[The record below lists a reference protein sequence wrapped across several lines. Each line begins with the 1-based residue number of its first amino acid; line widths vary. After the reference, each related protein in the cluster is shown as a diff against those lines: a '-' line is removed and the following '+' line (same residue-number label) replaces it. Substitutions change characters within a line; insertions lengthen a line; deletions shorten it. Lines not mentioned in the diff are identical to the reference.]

1 MMLALFPFIT
11 WAQNAVNVSVGNG
24 TIEENYLPFNTC
36 YKYSYSQS
44 VYPVD
49 SFGTTGFINSIS
61 WNCATPGTTVLDYV
75 KIYMGTTQSVDSQ
88 QEGFLP
94 MNRLTLVYE
103 GTTVTIGASAGW
115 QTFDLTTPF
124 LYDGL
129 ENLVVVV
136 AKQLSN
142 SQMNCTMQYYVTEQ
156 PSSYASIINYCD
168 QFPSCMENPGSHVYL
183 NHLNYIP
190 NIQLEMVPVVTTC
203 PYPTHLS
210 IADVTESSAEFSWNP
225 GAYESSWDIF
235 VTTQPNLIPD
245 SSTTPTYTTN
255 IPQFSF
261 ANLEP
266 STSYY
271 VFVRANCGN
280 GDYSIWRS
288 ANFSTTQMLAMVP
301 YIYDFEDDTEND
313 YWNFVG
319 TDANQWFIGSA
330 TNVTDEGA
338 KSLYVSND
346 SGVSNGYNSNVSSVA
361 WAYRDIYFDESYAE
375 FNISFKYKGVGEQG
389 YDELRVYLGEPANVP
404 EMGTQ
409 PDGATLL
416 GTYSQSS
423 NWREISEVVDASFGG
438 IQRIYFLWVND
449 QYTGFQP
456 AAAVDDI
463 SITGTTCGTPRNL
476 HVTENGLTSSSVEIA
491 FSPAHPND
499 NAWEVVIVELG
510 DTIDESQVITLFDT
524 TYLFEGLTQ
533 NRTYQIYARTQ
544 CGMFNSFWSEM
555 LEVHVPC
562 NPYMELP
569 LTESFDIYT
578 EEFPP
583 CWNRNYNCAETFRPV
598 IVTEQSSSAPSSLR
612 LYSYSNPSFPTISKY
627 SCVVV
632 PAVDTS
638 VTAMSQMTVNFK
650 ILKNSTNAGSGALQV
665 GVMTDPTDISTFVPV
680 QSFNGFEWAA
690 TNTWYNVEVLLNSYS
705 GNGVYIAFLKPSTS
719 SEYTFID
726 DINIFATSNCLT
738 PTDIAVSEITDNTVT
753 VRWTP
758 RNEEDT
764 WQVAVAPAG
773 YDVNSVGFET
783 VYTNPCTIAGLT
795 ENTLY
800 DVYVKALCSNS
811 EESAW
816 TYPVTFKTYCSPI
829 GEIPY
834 NQSFDS
840 YSNQN
845 IQIPSC
851 WTTLTNNLAQ
861 QTVFMTTDQAASGTT
876 ALRLNSSS
884 EYYACA
890 ILPEFTA
897 SYNINTLQVSFKALK
912 TSMSDGLIEVGV
924 ITNASDISTFVPIRT
939 IDASVYSAP
948 NVWQDFVVA
957 LNGYAGG
964 HGRIA
969 FRSPSIFNSSVFIDD
984 VQVSIFSGCVAPS
997 NLNVQA
1003 ISGSS
1008 AYFTW
1013 TDDSS
1018 SDASQGYFLEYSE
1031 HGSDLWQGGVP
1042 DGTSCLLTGL
1052 TPNTSYDVILYASC
1066 GSGYSDTLSL
1076 TFSTVCFAGGEVAI
1090 GNGTEATNFLP
1101 ARGNY
1106 NFSLTQ
1112 QLFTAEEMGGSN
1124 TLRGVKFY
1132 IENSSNQTRNWT
1144 IYLGTTPQTA
1154 LMPISYVSTIGH
1166 TQVYSG
1172 SVPVSES
1179 GWLEISFDTP
1189 FTYSGNNLVLTID
1202 DNTGTYSGA
1211 PTFRKHAGSSLTFY
1225 DDNLNPNP
1233 ANHTSFNQ
1241 RQERNDVIFVGDC
1254 DTTVTCVPP
1263 TMIVR
1268 DVTSNSVDLF
1278 WAPALAEST
1287 WELEYKQENDSVWIF
1302 EGVVYQPE
1310 YVISNLTPNTTYQL
1324 RLRSVCSATEFSEYS
1339 LLSFTTSCNAVT
1351 LPFMDNFDNYSPNS
1365 YPECWFGE
1373 TSYYAGGYPV
1383 ISSAK
1388 SFIPG
1393 GNSLYMVNS
1402 TPDHYTFAATPRF
1415 ADGIQMDSLLI
1426 SFKTYTN
1433 YSSDYLEVGIVSNPE
1448 DLSTFIP
1455 IANIAINQADVWEN
1469 QEVYTRSY
1477 SGNGRYVAFRVP
1489 MGLAHSIYIDELS
1502 ILPIPA
1508 CEGVNNLV
1516 ATVDTTS
1523 VTITWTPGNQET
1535 EWDVIILPTGL
1546 VDLDT
1551 IYNYSTVNVTTFSV
1565 GGLFP
1570 ASAYSAYVRP
1580 RCNNNEGGAW
1590 ERVDFSTTQIPG
1602 QLPFYCDFEDNMPS
1616 WGFFNGNFAN
1626 KWYVGNG
1633 ASSTG
1638 NRGLYI
1644 SSDNGVSNQYNY
1656 SATSYTWAYRDIYF
1670 PASENGYVISF
1681 DWRNFGENG
1690 FDVLN
1695 AFIGEP
1701 MEIVNPTSHQTIN
1714 GYDGM
1719 QKLNDLALHTYS
1731 VFTSLSAHIEG
1742 FTTAGVRRIYFSWHN
1757 DHMTGN
1763 NPPAA
1768 IDNVSIFELTCTVP
1782 SNLTA
1787 TASTSTSVDL
1797 IWTPGGNEN
1806 NWQVAYKEVDD
1817 DWNSALTMNVSTP
1830 NCTLSG
1836 LTPAMEYDIR
1846 VKAICGPADE
1856 SVWSPVLSVIPGEY
1870 LLPYSG
1876 EDTITTCETV
1886 IYDNG
1891 GANDTYDSN
1900 ADAVLVI
1907 NPGTPGAF
1915 VAINGN
1921 IDIEE
1926 NYDFLYIYDGVGMNG
1941 VPMKVYSGDGIVS
1954 DTSLTGSLTLR
1965 FVADDMYDQEGFALV
1980 VTCSSTPAGGN
1991 NADPCDVPTNLQVAP
2006 AETSAVV
2013 TWTSPETTWIVEHKA
2028 VTANSWTASAA
2039 LNVPTYSISGLTPS
2053 TDYIVRVKSVCGNGN
2068 ESDWSA
2074 EVPFTTMAAQV
2085 NTYTITATATGPG
2098 TITPT
2103 GAITVNEGD
2112 NATFTFTADAGAVID
2127 QLLVDDV
2134 ETAIPADNS
2143 YTFSNIV
2150 ANHTIAVEFVE
2161 ETGISENDLSA
2172 AVVLYPNP
2180 ATSQVQIRVADS
2192 RLVGAEMHIFDAYGK
2207 IVATSVLESNMAQV
2221 DVSHLA
2227 NGIYLV
2233 RINATEGV
2241 VTKRFVKR

>member
-1 MMLALFPFIT
+1 MMIALLPFMSR
-11 WAQNAVNVSVGNG
+11 AQDTVSVSFGNG
-24 TIEENYLPFNTC
+24 ITEERYLPFNTC

-44 VYPVD
+44 IYPAD
-49 SFGTTGFINSIS
+49 SLVAGYIHSIS
-61 WNCATPGTTVLDYV
+61 WNCVSPASSTMNIL
-75 KIYMGTTQSVDSQ
+75 KIYMGTTEDFDNQ
-88 QEGFLP
+88 QNGFLP
-94 MNRLTLVYE
+94 NNELSLVYE
-103 GTTVTIGASAGW
+103 GSNVLIGAASGW
-115 QTFDLTTPF
+115 QTIDLTTPF

-129 ENLVVVV
+129 ENLVIVV
-136 AKQLSN
+136 AKYTS
-142 SQMNCTMQYYVTEQ
+142 SMNCNTEYYVTEQ
-156 PSSYASIINYCD
+156 TSQYASIINYGD
-168 QFPSCMENPGSHVYL
+168 QNSTYMENPGAHNYL
-183 NHLNYIP
+183 NHLNSVP
-190 NIQLEMVPVVTTC
+190 NIQLEVLPVVTTC
-203 PYPTHLS
+203 PYPTQLAIS
-210 IADVTESSAEFSWNP
+210 DVTESSAELSWTP
-225 GAYESSWDIF
+225 GAYETSWDIY
-235 VTTQPNLIPD
+235 VTTQPELIPN
-245 SSTTPTYTTN
+245 SSTPPSYTT
-255 IPQFSF
+255 IVPQLSFS
-261 ANLEP
+261 NLAP
-266 STSYY
+266 TTTYY
-271 VFVRANCGN
+271 VFVRANCGD
-280 GDYSIWRS
+280 GDYSVWRS
-288 ANFSTTQMLAMVP
+288 INFATVQMMAMVP
-301 YIYDFEDDTEND
+301 YIYDFEDETENSF
-313 YWNFVG
+313 WEFVG
-319 TDANQWFIGSA
+319 TDANQWFIGTAVNA
-330 TNVTDEGA
+330 TPEGA
-338 KSLYVSND
+338 KSLYVSSDN
-346 SGVSNGYNSNVSSVA
+346 GVSNNYNPSASSVA

-375 FNISFKYKGVGEQG
+375 FNISFKFKGIGEPDFHS
-389 YDELRVYLGEPANVP
+389 DELWLYLGEPAEISANGVAP
-404 EMGTQ
+404 Q
-409 PDGATLL
+409 GATLL
-416 GTYSQSS
+416 GVYSQTP
-423 NWREISEVVDASFGG
+423 NWTEVSEVVDASFGG
-438 IQRIYFLWVND
+438 IQRIYFLWKNN
-449 QYTGFQP
+449 QFTGYQP

-463 SITGTTCGTPRNL
+463 SITGTTCGKPQNL
-476 HVTENGLTSSSVEIA
+476 RVTDNGLTSSSIE
-491 FSPAHPND
+491 FEFTPAHVND
-499 NAWEVVIVELG
+499 NLWEVVIVELG
-510 DTIDESQVITLFDT
+510 DTIDESQVIMISDT
-524 TYLFEGLTQ
+524 TYLFDGLTQ
-533 NRTYQIYARTQ
+533 NRTYRIYARTQ
-544 CGMFNSFWSEM
+544 CDMFSSFWSEM

-562 NPYMELP
+562 NPFMELP

-583 CWNRNYNCAETFRPV
+583 CWNRNYNCAEAFRPV
-598 IVTEQSSSAPSSLR
+598 IVTDQSSSAPSSLR

-650 ILKNSTNAGSGALQV
+650 ILKNSTNAGAGALQV
-665 GVMTDPTDISTFVPV
+665 GVMSNPEDISTFVPV
-680 QSFNGFEWAA
+680 HSYNGYEWSA
-690 TNTWYNVEVLLNSYS
+690 TNTWYNEEVQLTNYS
-705 GNGVYIAFLKPSTS
+705 GNGVYIAFLKPSTT

-726 DINIFATSNCLT
+726 DINIFATSNCLS
-738 PTDIAVSEITDNTVT
+738 PTDIVVSEVTDNTLT
-753 VRWTP
+753 VGWTA
-758 RNEEDT
+758 RNEEDA
-764 WQVAVAPAG
+764 WQVAVVPAG
-773 YDVNSVGFET
+773 DNVNSVGFET
-783 VYTNPCTIAGLT
+783 VYTNPCTIAGLN
-795 ENTLY
+795 ENTTY

-816 TYPVTFKTYCSPI
+816 TYPITSTTNCSPI

-851 WTTLTNNLAQ
+851 WTILTNNLAQ
-861 QTVFMTTDQAASGTT
+861 QAVFMTTDQASSGTT

-890 ILPEFTA
+890 ILPEFTS
-897 SYNINTLQVSFKALK
+897 SYAINTLQVSFKALK
-912 TSMSDGLIEVGV
+912 TSISDGLIEVGV

-939 IDASVYSAP
+939 IDATMYEAP
-948 NVWQDFVVA
+948 SLWQDFVVA
-957 LNGYAGG
+957 LNGYTGG

-984 VQVSIFSGCVAPS
+984 VQVSIFSGCVTPS
-997 NLNVQA
+997 NFNVQA

-1008 AYFTW
+1008 AYLTW
-1013 TDDSS
+1013 TDDYSAESS
-1018 SDASQGYFLEYSE
+1018 QVYFVEYSE
-1031 HGSDLWQGGVP
+1031 PGSNIWHGGTP
-1042 DGTSCLLTGL
+1042 DGTNCLLTGL

-1066 GSGYSDTLSL
+1066 GSSYSDTVALS
-1076 TFSTVCFAGGEVAI
+1076 FSTVCFAGGEVAI
-1090 GNGTEATNFLP
+1090 GNGTTTTSFLP

-1106 NFSLTQ
+1106 KFSLTQ

-1144 IYLGTTPQTA
+1144 IYLGTTTQSA
-1154 LMPISYVSTIGH
+1154 LIPASYVSTIGH
-1166 TQVYSG
+1166 TQVFSG
-1172 SVPVSES
+1172 AVPVSET

-1189 FTYSGNNLVLTID
+1189 FIYSGNNLVLTVD
-1202 DNTGTYSGA
+1202 DNTGSYFGA
-1211 PTFRKHAGSSLTFY
+1211 PTFRQHAGSSLTFY

-1254 DTTVTCVPP
+1254 DSTVTCVPP
-1263 TMIVR
+1263 VMIAR
-1268 DVTSNSVDLF
+1268 NITSNNVDLF
-1278 WAPALAEST
+1278 WAPALSESA
-1287 WELEYKQENDSVWIF
+1287 WELEYKQENDSVWIL

-1310 YVISNLTPNTTYQL
+1310 HVISNLTPNTTYQL
-1324 RLRSVCSATEFSEYS
+1324 RLRSVCSTTEFSEYS
-1339 LLSFTTSCNAVT
+1339 LLSFTTPCAAID
-1351 LPFMDNFDNYSPNS
+1351 LPFMDNFDS
-1365 YPECWFGE
+1365 YAANTFPECWFGE
-1373 TSYYAGGYPV
+1373 TSYYAGNYPY

-1393 GNSLYMVNS
+1393 GNSLYMINS
-1402 TPDHYTFAATPRF
+1402 TPDSYTFAATPRF
-1415 ADGIQMDSLLI
+1415 ADGVQMDSLLI

-1433 YSSDYLEVGIVSNPE
+1433 YSSDYIEVGIVSNPD
-1448 DLSTFIP
+1448 DLSTFVP
-1455 IANIAINQADVWEN
+1455 ITNITINQADVWEN
-1469 QEVYTRSY
+1469 QAVYTRGY

-1502 ILPIPA
+1502 ILTIPA
-1508 CEGVNNLV
+1508 CEGVDNLV

-1523 VTITWTPGNQET
+1523 VTITWVPGDQET
-1535 EWDVIILPTGL
+1535 EWDVVILPAGP

-1551 IYNYSTVNVTTFSV
+1551 IYNYSTVNTTTYSL

-1570 ASAYSAYVRP
+1570 STTYSAYVRP
-1580 RCNNNEGGAW
+1580 RCSNNEGGAW
-1590 ERVDFSTTQIPG
+1590 ERVDFATTQIPG
-1602 QLPFYCDFEDNMPS
+1602 QLPFYCDFENNIPS
-1616 WGFFNGNFAN
+1616 WGFFNGNYTN
-1626 KWYVGNG
+1626 RWYIGNG
-1633 ASSTG
+1633 TSSTG
-1638 NRGLYI
+1638 SNALYI
-1644 SSDNGVSNQYNY
+1644 SSDNGVSNQYNQL
-1656 SATSYTWAYRDIYF
+1656 ATSFTWAYRDIYF
-1670 PASENGYVISF
+1670 PANENGYVISF
-1681 DWRNFGENG
+1681 DWRNSGENG

-1695 AFIGEP
+1695 VFIGEP
-1701 MEIVNPTSHQTIN
+1701 MEIVNPNSHQTIY

-1719 QKLNDLALHTYS
+1719 QKLNDLALHSYS
-1731 VFTSLSAHIEG
+1731 VFTSLTAHIDG
-1742 FTTAGVRRIYFSWHN
+1742 FATAGVRRIYFSWHN
-1757 DHMTGN
+1757 DHMEGN

-1782 SNLTA
+1782 TNLTA
-1787 TASTSTSVDL
+1787 SASTTTSMDL
-1797 IWTPGGNEN
+1797 IWTPSGNEN
-1806 NWQVAYKEVDD
+1806 NWQVAYKEEDD
-1817 DWNSALTMNVSTP
+1817 NWNNALTMNVSTP
-1830 NCTLSG
+1830 YCTLSG
-1836 LTPAMEYDIR
+1836 LTPAMGYDIR

-1856 SVWSPVLSVIPGEY
+1856 SVWSSVLSVIPGEY

-1876 EDTITTCETV
+1876 GDTITTCETV

-1891 GANDTYDSN
+1891 GADDTYDAN
-1900 ADAVLVI
+1900 TDAVLVI
-1907 NPGTPGAF
+1907 NPGTPGAY

-1926 NYDFLYIYDGVGMNG
+1926 NYDYLYIYDGVGLNG
-1941 VPMKVYSGDGIVS
+1941 IPMKVYSGDIIVS
-1954 DTSLTGSLTLR
+1954 DTSLTGSLTLH
-1965 FVADDMYDQEGFALV
+1965 FITDNMYDYDGLALV
-1980 VTCSSTPAGGN
+1980 VTCSSTPAGGSN
-1991 NADPCDVPTNLQVAP
+1991 VDPCDVPTNVQVTP

-2013 TWTSPETTWIVEHKA
+2013 TWNSPETNWIVEYKA
-2028 VTANSWTASAA
+2028 ATANSWTASAA

-2053 TDYIVRVKSVCGNGN
+2053 TDYMVRVKSVCGNGN
-2068 ESDWSA
+2068 ESNWSA

-2192 RLVGAEMHIFDAYGK
+2192 RLVGAEMQLFDAYGK

-2233 RINATEGV
+2233 RINAAEGV